1 MKFLEVEHLRT
12 AYGAVVVSRD
22 VSLTVGQREIV
33 TILGP
38 NGAGKSTLLRA
49 IAGLLRPKKGSI
61 RWQGRDVA
69 GMPADRMAGLGVVMV
84 PEGRRVFADLTVQ
97 ENLRLGAYGR
107 KDRAAIDEDLRLM
120 ETLFGVLAVKRGAR
134 AGELSGGQ
142 QQMLAI
148 ARGLMARP
156 RILLLDEP
164 SLGLSPLLVREVRSV
179 ILDVRDKF
187 SASVLLVEQ
196 NAGLAL
202 SVAER
207 GYLLQHGE
215 IVAAGPIA
223 ELRDDRLM
231 HELYLG
237 RARDATAA
245 PRKPPPPAPPN
256 LRAHGENDSP
266 G

>member
-1 MKFLEVEHLRT
+1 MSLLRLDNLQT
-12 AYGAVVVSRD
+12 GYGSVTVNRD
-22 VSLTVGQREIV
+22 VSLYVEEGEIV

-49 IAGLLRPKKGSI
+49 ISGLLKPRGGSI
-61 RWQGRDVA
+61 HFRGADVTA
-69 GMPADRMAGLGVVMV
+69 LPADRAVALGIVMV
-84 PEGRRVFADLTVQ
+84 PEGRKVFADMTVR

-107 KDRAAIDEDLRLM
+107 RDRDAVQSDVKLM
-120 ETLFGVLAVKRGAR
+120 ESYFEVLMQKRNAKG
-134 AGELSGGQ
+134 GELSGGQ

-164 SLGLSPLLVREVRSV
+164 SLGLSPKLVKDLQSV
-179 ILDVRDKF
+179 IRDVKTTF
-187 SASVLLVEQ
+187 SSAVLLIEQ

-207 GYLLQHGE
+207 GYLLQNGSV
-215 IVAAGPIA
+215 VASGPIA

-231 HELYLG
+231 RDLYLG
-237 RARDATAA
+237 DAQNGGVRQAA
-245 PRKPPPPAPPN
+245 T
-256 LRAHGENDSP
+256 GIQ
-266 G
+266 

>member
-1 MKFLEVEHLRT
+1 MNPLEAEHLRT
-12 AYGAVVVSRD
+12 AYGPVVVSRD

-49 IAGLLRPKKGSI
+49 IAGLLRPKKGTI
-61 RWQGRDVA
+61 RWNGHEVT
-69 GMPADRMAGLGVVMV
+69 GVPADRMASMGVVMV

-97 ENLRLGAYGR
+97 ENLRLGGYCR
-107 KDRAAIDEDLRLM
+107 KDQAAIEDDIQRM
-120 ETLFGVLAVKRGAR
+120 ETYFQVLATKRSAR
-134 AGELSGGQ
+134 AGDLSGGQ

-156 RILLLDEP
+156 QILLLDEP
-164 SLGLSPLLVREVRSV
+164 SLGLSPLLVKEVRSV
-179 ILDVRDKF
+179 IMDVRDKF

-202 SVAER
+202 AVAER

-215 IVAAGPIA
+215 IVASGSIA

-237 RARDATAA
+237 QARSAKTIV
-245 PRKPPPPAPPN
+245 RNSK
-256 LRAHGENDSP
+256 
-266 G
+266 

>member
-1 MKFLEVEHLRT
+1 
-12 AYGAVVVSRD
+12 VVTRD
-22 VSLTVGQREIV
+22 VSLTVDQQEIV

-49 IAGLLRPKKGSI
+49 ISGLLRPKKGI
-61 RWQGRDVA
+61 VRFA
-69 GMPADRMAGLGVVMV
+69 GTEVTGASADRMAGMGVVMV
-84 PEGRRVFADLTVQ
+84 PEGRRIFPDLTVQ
-97 ENLRLGAYGR
+97 ENLRLGAYCR
-107 KDRAAIDEDLRLM
+107 KDRDAIEEDIRLM
-120 ETLFGVLAVKRGAR
+120 ESYFNVLAVKRGAR
-134 AGELSGGQ
+134 GSELSGGQ

-164 SLGLSPLLVREVRSV
+164 SLGLSPLLIRDVRSV
-179 ILDVRDKF
+179 IIDVRTKF
-187 SASVLLVEQ
+187 SAAVLLVEQ

-202 SVAER
+202 AVAER

-215 IVAAGPIA
+215 VVASGPIA

-237 RARDATAA
+237 QGSRFR
-245 PRKPPPPAPPN
+245 RN
-256 LRAHGENDSP
+256 SR
-266 G
+266 